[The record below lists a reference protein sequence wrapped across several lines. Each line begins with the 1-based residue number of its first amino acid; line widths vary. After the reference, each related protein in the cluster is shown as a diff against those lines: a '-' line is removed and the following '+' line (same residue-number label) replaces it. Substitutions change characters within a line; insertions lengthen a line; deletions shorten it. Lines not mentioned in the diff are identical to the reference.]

1 MIEANRISVVF
12 AKTHPNL
19 KIIKAAVY
27 DDRNYIIEAVED
39 EEGVDFNSPFYL
51 MDKNSGLTE
60 PFSPLND
67 LSKFH
72 TAFRD
77 NLLTNT
83 GG

>member
-1 MIEANRISVVF
+1 MIEANRVPTVF
-12 AKTHPNL
+12 ARTHPEL
-19 KIIKAAVY
+19 KIIKTAVY
-27 DDRNYIIEAVED
+27 DDRYYIIEAVKD
-39 EEGVDFNSPFYL
+39 EKEIDFNSPFYL

-60 PFSPLND
+60 PFSPLQD

-77 NLLTNT
+77 NLLTDA